1 MADTFPA
8 AHLLTPACGSL
19 RSCGLLDEGW
29 LLGACSIVLG
39 LLLLAGVYLMLVR
52 RGRYAQH
59 RETLVAGQLKTPA
72 PEHPS
77 DLLLLAHRHWS

>member
-1 MADTFPA
+1 
-8 AHLLTPACGSL
+8 LLTPSCGSL

-59 RETLVAGQLKTPA
+59 RETLVAGQLQTPA
-72 PEHPS
+72 VEHLS
-77 DLLLLAHRHWS
+77 DLLLLADRPWS